1 MKELDLENWN
11 RKEHFNFF
19 KQFTDA
25 YFAIT
30 VEVEV
35 TKAYSYSKQHQ
46 ISFFA
51 LYLHACM
58 KAINSIEN
66 FKYRIKNDKVIIHDV
81 IHASPTILR
90 KDTTFGFSFIHYH
103 EDFKIF
109 NANFVAEKERILNS
123 TNLFPEQNTDDCIY
137 CSAMPWLNFSGHKEP
152 LFGTVKES
160 VPKLAFGKFVKK
172 ENRLLMPVSI
182 AVNHAL
188 VDGYHVGLFV
198 EAFQEFL
205 NQSRPK

>member
-1 MKELDLENWN
+1 MKELDIKNWN

-19 KQFTDA
+19 KEFADA
-25 YFAIT
+25 YFAVT

-35 TKAYSYSKQHQ
+35 TKAYSYSKENNS
-46 ISFFA
+46 SFFA

-58 KAINSIEN
+58 KAINRVEN
-66 FKYRIKNDKVIIHDV
+66 LRYRIREDKVIVHDV
-81 IHASPTILR
+81 IHASATILR
-90 KDTTFGFSFIHYH
+90 EDTTFGFSFIHFH

-109 NANFVAEKERILNS
+109 NENFKAEKERILNS
-123 TNLFPEQNTDDCIY
+123 DNLFPTQNTDDCIY

-152 LFGTVKES
+152 LLGAVKES
-160 VPKLAFGKFVKK
+160 VPKLAFGKFIKK
-172 ENRLLMPVSI
+172 EDKLMMPISI

-198 EAFQEFL
+198 DIFQEFL
-205 NQSRPK
+205 NDF